1 MAVIGTPLES
11 ATSFAL
17 QNLKGKNIL
26 LKTPHT
32 SNTKLERIELGL
44 TWKPPL

>member
-1 MAVIGTPLES
+1 MAVIDTPLES
-11 ATSFAL
+11 TTSFAL

-26 LKTPHT
+26 LKTLHT
-32 SNTKLERIELGL
+32 SDTKLEQIELGL

>member
-11 ATSFAL
+11 TTSFAL

-32 SNTKLERIELGL
+32 SDTKLEQIVLGL

>member
-11 ATSFAL
+11 TTSFAL

-32 SNTKLERIELGL
+32 SDTKPEQTELGL